1 MTPTLDEFQLLKL
14 LSEQI
19 SATNTEYNEL
29 VATLEE
35 RDQQLALAEDQ
46 RTALEGRLDVA
57 VQRLESALEA
67 GAELRSTLEKSRN
80 ELERVTQ
87 QLDEAQS
94 AAVRL
99 ADLQRQVEKLRHTA
113 VRAEQRADAAEREL
127 KELKAAGDPKRLSAN
142 LKEKKVVVE
151 EQRKV
156 IDKMKAE
163 LRETRAQLVRS
174 SKRVSELEALPM
186 FQSSTGE
193 AIYANQCKLHV
204 LEADGT
210 GKDRVCLRY
219 WHPNGIGRTVLWD
232 GKQLLFASAS
242 LPGIKTKVK
251 PSKEIEEFARNWFQN
266 NVVENETGQCLV
278 EAA

>member
-1 MTPTLDEFQLLKL
+1 V
-14 LSEQI
+14 
-19 SATNTEYNEL
+19 L
-29 VATLEE
+29 V
-35 RDQQLALAEDQ
+35 
-46 RTALEGRLDVA
+46 
-57 VQRLESALEA
+57 
-67 GAELRSTLEKSRN
+67 
-80 ELERVTQ
+80 
-87 QLDEAQS
+87 
-94 AAVRL
+94 

-142 LKEKKVVVE
+142 LKDKKLVVE

-163 LRETRAQLVRS
+163 LRETRAQLVSR
-174 SKRVSELEALPM
+174 SKRVSDLEALPM

-204 LEADGT
+204 LEDDGT

-232 GKQLLFASAS
+232 GKQLMFASAS